1 MENNMSRTSWG
12 KLKDSEAK
20 KGFTIIEVVLVLAI
34 GGLIFLMVFIALPA
48 LQRSQRN
55 TQRRNDIDR
64 FAQAAIEYQK
74 HNSGKLPFRGTDY
87 DVNFVPKYIDS
98 SCRHGSTH
106 SYNFGS
112 SFASN
117 VGSYV
122 RNIRYTNCSEAFT
135 DPDGT
140 AYQIYHLMSTP
151 SSEEGQYVFSDKTI
165 SSNEFMH
172 AVLLISRSGCGST
185 ENTVIKKNG
194 NNDFAI
200 IMKLEGGSV
209 YCVDN
214 S

>member
-1 MENNMSRTSWG
+1 MSKFLRG
-12 KLKDSEAK
+12 KLKDNEAK

-64 FAQAAIEYQK
+64 FAQAVIEYQK
-74 HNSGKLPFRGTDY
+74 HNSGELPFKGYEY
-87 DVNFVPKYIDS
+87 DVNFVPRYIDS
-98 SCRHGSTH
+98 SCKHGSTH

-112 SFASN
+112 DFASN

-122 RNIRYTNCSEAFT
+122 RNIRYSNCSDAFT

-140 AYQIYHLMSTP
+140 VYQIYHSMSTP
-151 SSEEGQYVFSDKTI
+151 QSDDEQYVFSDKVL
-165 SSNEFMH
+165 SSNSFMH
-172 AVLLISRSGCGST
+172 AVLLISKSGCGSA
-185 ENTVIKKNG
+185 ENTVIKKDG
-194 NNDFAI
+194 KNNFAI

>member
-1 MENNMSRTSWG
+1 MA
-12 KLKDSEAK
+12 KLSCEKTNHK
-20 KGFTIIEVVLVLAI
+20 PKRGFTIIEVVLVLAI

-55 TQRRNDIDR
+55 TQRRNDINR

-74 HNSGKLPFRGTDY
+74 RNSGKLPFRGTDY
-87 DVNFVPKYIDS
+87 DENFVPRYIDS
-98 SCRHGSTH
+98 NCKYGSTH

-112 SFASN
+112 DFASN

-122 RNIRYTNCSEAFT
+122 RNIRYKNCSEAFT

-140 AYQIYHLMSTP
+140 IYQIYHLMNTP
-151 SSEEGQYVFSDKTI
+151 NSKDEQYVFSDEVI
-165 SSNEFMH
+165 SSNSFMH
-172 AVLLISRSGCGST
+172 AVLLISRSGCGSI
-185 ENTVIKKNG
+185 ENTIIKKDG
-194 NNDFAI
+194 KNDFAI